1 MKQIETRATSDKTAQ
16 TDEIVLRTTDRIRLV
31 FVPTLVK
38 NTENPTA
45 CVRGEFIY
53 QKKSIKGDWLPIA
66 DRSLNSLKVDQE
78 HYQLELRSGELLQL
92 MQELRSRY
100 ALYLNQKGIP
110 RGKKR
115 FAFLDLSEDRSR
127 DFAELNDEEAAAAL
141 LTFVRWIVRSPRRNE
156 AITRLAGM
164 SVDRLPDLN
173 ALVGLA
179 ALKEAIEY
187 WNANRTNSDEE
198 FWQKAL
204 SDRAFVLSQLFAY
217 PTVVIRKKAYVGGKQ
232 VNNRGGNVVD
242 FLSRLKT
249 TDSTAL
255 IEIKTPLTKLLG
267 SEYRGVFPFSSELS
281 GAVTQV
287 LNYRQSLVS
296 EFHAI
301 TSEETARLTLAEPR
315 CLVIAGD
322 SAELNTTA
330 KKESFDLQ
338 RDRMQGVTV
347 VTYDEMFDKLKT
359 LMEVLQGT
367 Q

>member
-1 MKQIETRATSDKTAQ
+1 
-16 TDEIVLRTTDRIRLV
+16 L
-31 FVPTLVK
+31 
-38 NTENPTA
+38 
-45 CVRGEFIY
+45 Y
-53 QKKSIKGDWLPIA
+53 QKKSVKGEWVSVA
-66 DRSLNSLKVDQE
+66 DRSLNSLKVDEE
-78 HYQLELRSGELLQL
+78 HYQLELRSGELLAL
-92 MQELRSRY
+92 MQELRPRY
-100 ALYLNQKGIP
+100 ALYLDQKGIP
-110 RGKKR
+110 TGRKR
-115 FAFLDLSEDRSR
+115 FAFLSLSEDRSR
-127 DFAELNDEEAAAAL
+127 DFSELNDQEAAAAL
-141 LTFVRWIVRSPRRNE
+141 LTFVRWIIRSPRRNE

-187 WNANRTNSDEE
+187 WNANRANSDEE

-204 SDRAFVLSQLFAY
+204 ADRAFVLSQLFAY

-232 VNNRGGNVVD
+232 ITNRGGNVVD
-242 FLSRLKT
+242 FLSKLKR

-255 IEIKTPLTKLLG
+255 IEIKTPRTRLLG

-301 TSEETARLTLAEPR
+301 MAEETTRPTLAEPR

-322 SAELNTTA
+322 STELNTTT

-347 VTYDEMFDKLKT
+347 VTYDEMFDKLNM